1 MSIHLKRLRIG
12 YFVKDFVCPPD
23 QVDSYKIFGLVND
36 GKLATIDDFA
46 NLSKEDRES
55 ARTAFI
61 KFHKN
66 AVTGRPFREI
76 FDGSQFHTGHE
87 FKYKD
92 RPVTIWRLWLAGDI
106 RIYIYFLPDHNIA
119 CLRTLSKR
127 ENDLSSREK
136 KDLEN
141 IAKKVIDCSDANLVS
156 YE

>member
-1 MSIHLKRLRIG
+1 MSIHLKRLSIG

-23 QVDSYKIFGLVND
+23 QVDSYKIFGLVNN

-66 AVTGRPFREI
+66 AVTGQPFREI
-76 FDGSQFHTGHE
+76 FDGGQYHTGLE
-87 FKYKD
+87 FKYKGKT
-92 RPVTIWRLWLAGDI
+92 VTIRRLWLAGDI
-106 RIYIYFLPDHNIA
+106 RIYIIFLPDHNIA
-119 CLRTLSKR
+119 CLKTLSKR
-127 ENDLSSREK
+127 ENALTSSEE
-136 KDLEN
+136 KDLKK
-141 IAKKVIDCSDANLVS
+141 IAKKVVDCSDANLVS